1 MNDMNVSYCTCSV
14 MFCDLA
20 NLGMWTCGF
29 VNFMMNLLYCVL
41 VFFVINLSY
50 YELVIY
56 VINL

>member
-1 MNDMNVSYCTCSV
+1 MNVSYCTCSV

-20 NLGMWTCGF
+20 NLGLWTCGF

-50 YELVIY
+50 CELVIY